1 MSTAMSQ
8 MCMYDFFKAAFV
20 IMFYGTITTTF
31 LTYTILY
38 LVLTMRDR
46 KMKQMNESLE
56 SINNKIK
63 DIADLKTEL
72 AKYD

>member
-1 MSTAMSQ
+1 
-8 MCMYDFFKAAFV
+8 MYDFFKAAFV

-46 KMKQMNESLE
+46 KIKQMNDNLE

-63 DIADLKTEL
+63 AISDLKKEL
-72 AKYD
+72 EKYD